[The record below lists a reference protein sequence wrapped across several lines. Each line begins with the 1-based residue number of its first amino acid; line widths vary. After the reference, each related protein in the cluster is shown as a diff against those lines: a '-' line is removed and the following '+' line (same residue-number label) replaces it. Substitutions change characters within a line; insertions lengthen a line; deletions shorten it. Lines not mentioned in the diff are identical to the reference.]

1 MIFKTISILRITTVL
16 FLVTL
21 LSLSSKSQSIDS
33 TIQTVMDMRSI
44 GPAGMSG
51 RVTAIDAE
59 TDNPEVIYIGT
70 ASGGVWKS
78 ASGGITWDP
87 IFDDNPL
94 LGIGSVAINQ
104 KNTDE
109 IWVGTGEGNPRN
121 SHTSG
126 GGIYKSIDA
135 GQTWEMKGLEAT
147 KNIHRV
153 IINEQ
158 NSNVVFA
165 CAMGSVWGANPERG
179 VYRTKDGGD
188 SWENVLFVSDSV
200 GCAELIQDPTNPN
213 KLFAAMWEYG
223 RQPWTFNSGG
233 SGSGLYV
240 TYDGGDNWTLL
251 DQEKNGMPE
260 GPLGR
265 MGIAISAANPDV
277 VYALIE
283 SAKTG
288 LYKSLDGG
296 VNWNLVSTENI
307 GNRPFY
313 YAEIYAD
320 PQNENVLFN
329 LWSYFSKSIDGGET
343 FSTIMDY
350 PAYHPDHHAFYIH
363 PKNSDFMIEGN
374 DGGLNITRDG
384 GKSWEFVRNL
394 PLAQFYHINVDDE
407 TPYNIYGGMQDNGSW
422 KGPGF
427 VWHVDGIRNEDWQEI
442 LFGDGFDVVPVPN
455 SDGQAYAMYQ
465 GGSVNR
471 INTNTG
477 KQVSIQPVHPEGQTL
492 RYNWNGAISIDPHN
506 SKAVYMGS
514 QFLHYSTDMGNSWKL
529 LSEDLTTNDSLKQ
542 KQSESGGLTLDATQ
556 AENFT
561 TITCISPSEMDANE
575 IWVGTDDGRIHYTSD
590 KGGNWN
596 EIQIKGM
603 PEGAWIAQIETS
615 PVTKGEVFIA
625 VNDYRRNNFDTY
637 LFHSLDYGK
646 KWKNIASDNAIKGYA
661 HCIVQD
667 KVQTDLLF
675 MGTEHGLYVSTDRG
689 ENWSQWTENFPS
701 VSVIDLKIQ
710 ERFGDLIIG
719 TFGRAAYVLDD
730 ITPLRELALQN
741 KTEFGPEFTLFKPQQ
756 AYQST
761 YSRPRGERF
770 RADHF
775 FSGENKHNGAKFFY
789 QLALND
795 SLDEKDQK
803 ISVVILS
810 PAGDSLR
817 QFKVDAQDGFNEF
830 MWGLDAKGQRFPS
843 RNLREKDADET
854 GGGFLHPGTYG
865 VSATYDGMQS
875 ETTIE
880 VLSDP
885 RMAFNVPENY
895 LAGIERINQLA
906 EEASVTFEILQ
917 RARKSLLLSQ
927 TLLKAYPEDSSL
939 VQLLDSAKTLVKRI
953 DKLEEWYMSPRDE
966 VGYEH
971 VTVRLNSLLY
981 KASSLAT
988 DVNLTY
994 EEGTNSYFAVQNA
1007 RARYEGAKVEIEE
1020 FINDLY
1026 SPFRREVE
1034 ALNLSPF
1041 TD

>member
-1 MIFKTISILRITTVL
+1 MIFKTFPLLRFTAVL
-16 FLVTL
+16 FCVATL
-21 LSLSSKSQSIDS
+21 TLKTEAQTLSTQLQE
-33 TIQTVMDMRSI
+33 TMDLRSI

-78 ASGGITWDP
+78 VSGGITWDP
-87 IFDDNPL
+87 IFDDNPV

-104 KNTDE
+104 ENTDE
-109 IWVGTGEGNPRN
+109 LWVGTGEGNPRN

-135 GQTWEMKGLEAT
+135 GQTWEAKGLEAT

-165 CAMGSVWGANPERG
+165 CAMGSVWGPNPERG

-188 SWENVLFVSDSV
+188 TWENVLFVSDSV

-233 SGSGLYV
+233 PGSGLYV
-240 TYDGGDNWTLL
+240 TYDAGDNWKLL
-251 DQEKNGMPE
+251 DTENGLPE

-265 MGIAISAANPDV
+265 MGLAISAANPDV

-288 LYKSLDGG
+288 LYKSTDGG
-296 VNWNLVSTENI
+296 VNWELVSTENI

-313 YAEIYAD
+313 YAEIHAD
-320 PQNENVLFN
+320 QQNESVLFN
-329 LWSYFSKSIDGGET
+329 LWSYFSKSIDGGKT
-343 FSTIMDY
+343 FNTIMDY

-363 PKNSDFMIEGN
+363 PENSNFMIEGN

-384 GKSWEFVRNL
+384 GQSWEFIRNL

-407 TPYNIYGGMQDNGSW
+407 IPYNIYGGMQDNGSW

-442 LFGDGFDVVPVPN
+442 LFGDGFDVVPVPD
-455 SDGQAYAMYQ
+455 SGGQAYAMYQ

-471 INTNTG
+471 INTHTG
-477 KQVSIQPVHPEGQTL
+477 RQVDIKPVHPNGETL

-506 SKAVYMGS
+506 SNAVYMGS
-514 QFLHYSTDMGNSWKL
+514 QFVHYSSDMGNSWKL
-529 LSEDLTTNDSLKQ
+529 LSEDLSTNDSLKQ

-561 TITCISPSEMDANE
+561 TITCISPSELDQNE
-575 IWVGTDDGRIHYTSD
+575 IWAGTDDGRIHYTSD
-590 KGGNWN
+590 KGDNWS
-596 EIQIKGM
+596 EIHIKEM
-603 PEGAWIAQIETS
+603 PKGAWVAQIELS
-615 PVTKGEVFIA
+615 PVNKGEIFIA
-625 VNDYRRNNFDTY
+625 VNDYRRNNFETY
-637 LFHSLDYGK
+637 LFHSKDYGK
-646 KWKNIASDNAIKGYA
+646 KWENIASDASVNGYT

-667 KVQTDLLF
+667 KEQPDLLF
-675 MGTEHGLYVSTDRG
+675 MGTEHGLYVSTNRG
-689 ENWSQWTENFPS
+689 SSWSQWKENFPS

-730 ITPLRELALQN
+730 IRPLRELAEQN
-741 KTEFGPEFTLFKPQQ
+741 TTEFDSEFTLFKPQQ
-756 AYQST
+756 AYKST
-761 YSRPRGERF
+761 FSRPRGERF

-775 FSGENKHNGAKFFY
+775 FSGKNKHNGAKFFY
-789 QLALND
+789 HVALND
-795 SLDEKDQK
+795 SLDEKEQK
-803 ISVVILS
+803 ISVAILNTD
-810 PAGDSLR
+810 GDSLR
-817 QFKVDAQDGFNEF
+817 HFKVDAKDGFNEF
-830 MWGLDAKGQRFPS
+830 MWRLDARGQRYPS
-843 RNLREKDADET
+843 RNIREKDAVEQ
-854 GGGFLHPGTYG
+854 GGGFLPPGLYNVT
-865 VSATYDGMQS
+865 AEYDGHKS
-875 ETTIE
+875 ETSIE
-880 VLSDP
+880 VLADP
-885 RMAFNVPENY
+885 RMEFNIPEDY
-895 LAGIERINQLA
+895 LIGIERINQLA

-917 RARKSLLLSQ
+917 HARKSLLLSQ
-927 TLLKAYPEDSSL
+927 TLLEAYPEDSTL

-981 KASSLAT
+981 NAGSLVK

-994 EEGTNSYFAVQNA
+994 KEASNSYFAVQNA
-1007 RARYEGAKVEIEE
+1007 RNRYEEAKLEIDE
-1020 FINDLY
+1020 FIIEKY
-1026 SPFRREVE
+1026 APFRKEVE
-1034 ALNLSPF
+1034 GLNLSPF

>member
-1 MIFKTISILRITTVL
+1 MTSKTFTLIRISILL
-16 FLVTL
+16 FCVATL
-21 LSLSSKSQSIDS
+21 TINSKAQTIS
-33 TIQTVMDMRSI
+33 TEVQETMDMRSV

-59 TDNPEVIYIGT
+59 TDNPEIIYIGT

-78 ASGGITWDP
+78 VSGGITWEP
-87 IFDDNPL
+87 IFDDNPV
-94 LGIGSVAINQ
+94 LGIGSVTINQ
-104 KNTDE
+104 ENTDE
-109 IWVGTGEGNPRN
+109 LWVGTGEGNPRN

-126 GGIYKSIDA
+126 GGVYRSIDA
-135 GQTWEMKGLEAT
+135 GQTWAMKGLQAT

-158 NSNVVFA
+158 NSDVVFA
-165 CAMGSVWGANPERG
+165 CAMGSIWGPNPERG

-188 SWENVLFVSDSV
+188 TWENVLFVSDSV
-200 GCAELIQDPTNPN
+200 GCAELIQDPSNPN

-240 TYDGGDNWTLL
+240 TYDGGDNWKLL
-251 DQEKNGMPE
+251 DTENGLPQ

-265 MGIAISAANPDV
+265 VGLAISAANPDV

-288 LYKSLDGG
+288 LYKSTDGG
-296 VNWNLVSTENI
+296 VNWELVSTENI

-313 YAEIYAD
+313 YAEIHAD
-320 PQNENVLFN
+320 QQNENVLFN
-329 LWSYFSKSIDGGET
+329 LWSYFSKSIDGGKT

-363 PKNSDFMIEGN
+363 PENSNFMIEGN

-384 GKSWEFVRNL
+384 GNSWEFVRNL

-407 TPYNIYGGMQDNGSW
+407 TPYNVYGGMQDNGSW

-455 SDGQAYAMYQ
+455 SGGLAYAMYQ

-471 INTNTG
+471 INTLTG
-477 KQVSIQPVHPEGQTL
+477 RMQSIQPVHPEGETL

-514 QFLHYSTDMGNSWKL
+514 QFLHYSTDMGNSWEL
-529 LSEDLTTNDSLKQ
+529 LSKDLTTNDSLKQ

-561 TITCISPSEMDANE
+561 TITCISPSELDDME
-575 IWVGTDDGRIHYTSD
+575 IWVGTDDGRIHFTSD

-596 EIQIKGM
+596 EIQIKDM
-603 PEGAWIAQIETS
+603 PEGSWVAQIEVS
-615 PVTKGEVFIA
+615 PVNEGEVFIA

-637 LFHSLDYGK
+637 LFHTTDNGK
-646 KWKNIASDNAIKGYA
+646 KWKNIAKVPNVNGYV

-667 KVQTDLLF
+667 KVQPDLLF

-689 ENWSQWTENFPS
+689 SNWSQWTENIPS

-719 TFGRAAYVLDD
+719 TFGRAAYILDD
-730 ITPLRELALQN
+730 IAPLRELALHN
-741 KTEFGPEFTLFKPQQ
+741 TTEFDSEFTLFKPQQ
-756 AYQST
+756 AYQSSL
-761 YSRPRGERF
+761 SRPRGERF

-775 FSGENKHNGAKFFY
+775 FSGTNKHNGAKFFY
-789 QLALND
+789 HLKLND
-795 SLDEKDQK
+795 SLDEKNQK
-803 ISVVILS
+803 IAVSILNTQ
-810 PAGDSLR
+810 GDSLR
-817 QFKVDAQDGFNEF
+817 QFKVDAKDGFNEF
-830 MWGLDAKGQRFPS
+830 MWRLDAKGQRFPS
-843 RNLREKDADET
+843 RNIREKDADEE
-854 GGGFLHPGTYG
+854 GGGFLLPGTYR
-865 VSATYDGMQS
+865 VAASYNELNS
-875 ETTIE
+875 ESTIE
-880 VLSDP
+880 VLADP
-885 RMAFNVPENY
+885 RMEFTIPKNY
-895 LAGIERINQLA
+895 MKGIGKINKLA
-906 EEASVTFEILQ
+906 EEASVTFETLQ

-927 TLLKAYPEDSSL
+927 TLLQVYPEDSSL
-939 VQLLDSAKTLVKRI
+939 VQLSDSAKTLVKRI

-981 KASSLAT
+981 TTSSLIE

-994 EEGTNSYFAVQNA
+994 EEGSNSYFALRNA
-1007 RARYEGAKVEIEE
+1007 RARYEEAKLEIED
-1020 FINDLY
+1020 FLNNKY
-1026 SPFRREVE
+1026 TPFKTEVE